1 MTNTPYKTTFK
12 HLSDMQEQIGKEVGL
27 SEWITIDQA
36 TINAFAKLTRDEQWI
51 HVDPERAAKE
61 SPYKKPIAHGFLVLS
76 FASDFSFQ
84 CLGFENVTMGVNYGF
99 DKVRFINATPVDA
112 RIRGRVSILAYEQKE
127 QAAKYKLGLSIEIEG
142 QEKPACVAEWIA
154 MAYEKR

>member
-12 HLSDMQEQIGKEVGL
+12 QLADMKAKIGEEIGL
-27 SEWITIDQA
+27 SEWIKIDQA
-36 TINAFAKLTRDEQWI
+36 TINSFAKLTRDEQWI

-61 SPYKKPIAHGFLVLS
+61 SPYKTPIAHGFLVLS

-84 CLGFENVTMGVNYGF
+84 CLGFENVAMGVNYGF
-99 DKVRFINATPVDA
+99 DKIRFINATPVDA
-112 RIRGRVSILAYEQKE
+112 RIRGRIALLAYEQKE
-127 QAAKYKLGLSIEIEG
+127 NAAKYKLGLTIEIEG